1 MDKDNARTLSVAAVQ
16 MESKNGLIKLN
27 LEHALPFVEDA
38 AKLGAKIIVLP
49 EFMPTGYI
57 FTKAIWDAGEPR
69 EGLTVKWL
77 KEHSKR
83 LGVYLGT
90 SFLEADGDDF
100 FNTFVITTPDGSVA
114 GRVRK
119 QTPAAFEAYFTKG
132 DTGSHV
138 INTEFGKI
146 GVGICYENML
156 SYIPSLMSIHS
167 VDILLMPHSAPS
179 PMKSILTPQNAVNA
193 FHRHLKELAVTYAK
207 QLGIPAIMINKS
219 GKWETPLPGIP
230 FLKQVSSFPG
240 FTSIA
245 DSDGKLKA
253 QLGGEEAVIVEDVI
267 LDASRKTKSQ
277 FECKGRWTGD
287 FPWGIKIWRQVEV
300 MGGIG
305 YCLSSERKRRARRIS
320 SNTQGSNY

>member
-1 MDKDNARTLSVAAVQ
+1 MAEDNAKKLRVAAVQ
-16 MESKNGLIKLN
+16 MESKNGLVKVN
-27 LEHALPFVEDA
+27 LENALPFVDEA
-38 AKLGAKIIVLP
+38 AKKGAKLIVLP

-57 FTKAIWDAGEPR
+57 FTKAIWDAGEPK
-69 EGLTVKWL
+69 EGLTVMWL
-77 KEHSKR
+77 REHSKR

-138 INTEFGKI
+138 INTELGKI

-156 SYIPSLMSIHS
+156 SYIPHLMYTHS
-167 VDILLMPHSAPS
+167 VDIMLMPHSAPS
-179 PMKSILTPQNAVNA
+179 PMKSILTPQKAVNA
-193 FHRHLKELAVTYAK
+193 FNSNLKELAVTYAK
-207 QLGIPAIMINKS
+207 QFGIPAIMINKS

-240 FTSIA
+240 FTAIA

-267 LDASRKTKSQ
+267 IDASRKTNSQ
-277 FECKGRWTGD
+277 LECKGRWTGD
-287 FPWGIKIWRQVEV
+287 FPWGIKIWRQVEA
-300 MGGIG
+300 MGRIW
-305 YCLSSERKRRARRIS
+305 YSLSSERKRRAREIS
-320 SNTQGSNY
+320 SNK

>member
-1 MDKDNARTLSVAAVQ
+1 MAENNARKLRVAAVQ
-16 MESKNGLIKLN
+16 MESKNGLIKVN
-27 LEHALPFVEDA
+27 LEHALPFVEEA
-38 AKLGAKIIVLP
+38 SKRGAKLIVLP

-57 FTKAIWDAGEPR
+57 FTKAIWDAGEPK

-100 FNTFVITTPDGSVA
+100 FNTFVITTPDGKEA

-132 DTGSHV
+132 DPGSHV

-156 SYIPSLMSIHS
+156 SYIPCLMSTHS
-167 VDILLMPHSAPS
+167 VDIMLMPHSAPS
-179 PMKSILTPQNAVNA
+179 PMKSILTPQKAVNA
-193 FHRHLKELAVTYAK
+193 FNSNLKELAVTYAK
-207 QLGIPAIMINKS
+207 QLGIPAVMVNKS
-219 GKWETPLPGIP
+219 GKWETPLPGNP

-240 FTSIA
+240 FTAIA

-253 QLGGEEAVIVEDVI
+253 QLGDGEAVIVEDVI
-267 LDASRKTKSQ
+267 IDASRKTNSQ
-277 FECKGRWTGD
+277 IECKGRWTGD
-287 FPWGIKIWRQVEV
+287 FPWGIKIWRQVEA
-300 MGGIG
+300 MGGIW
-305 YCLSSERKRRARRIS
+305 YSLSSERKRRAREIS
-320 SNTQGSNY
+320 SNK

>member
-1 MDKDNARTLSVAAVQ
+1 MVIDNARELRVAAIQ
-16 MESKNGLIKLN
+16 MESQNGRIKAN
-27 LEHALPFVEDA
+27 LEHALPFVEEA
-38 AKLGAKIIVLP
+38 SKKGAELIVLP

-57 FTKAIWDAGEPR
+57 FTKAIWEAGETR
-69 EGLTVKWL
+69 HGLTVQWL
-77 KEHSKR
+77 KEHSRR

-100 FNTFVITTPDGSVA
+100 FNTFVLATPDGNEA

-156 SYIPSLMSIHS
+156 SYMPQLMYAYS
-167 VDILLMPHSAPS
+167 VDIMLMPHSAPS
-179 PMKSILTPQNAVNA
+179 PMKSILTPKKAINA
-193 FHRHLKELAVTYAK
+193 FHSNLKELATKYAK
-207 QLGIPAIMINKS
+207 LLGIPVIMVNKS

-240 FTSIA
+240 FTAIA
-245 DSDGKLKA
+245 DSDGSLKA
-253 QLGGEEAVIVEDVI
+253 QLGNEEAVIVRDVV
-267 LDASRKTKSQ
+267 LDPSRKKKSKL
-277 FECKGRWTGD
+277 EYHGRWTED
-287 FPWGIKIWRQVEV
+287 FPWGIKIWRQVEA
-300 MGGIG
+300 MGRIW
-305 YCLSSERKRRARRIS
+305 YSLSSERKRRASEIS
-320 SNTQGSNY
+320 SRK

>member
-1 MDKDNARTLSVAAVQ
+1 MAENNARKLRVAAVQ
-16 MESKNGLIKLN
+16 MESKNGLIKVN
-27 LEHALPFVEDA
+27 LEHALPFVEEA
-38 AKLGAKIIVLP
+38 SKRGAKLIVLP

-57 FTKAIWDAGEPR
+57 FTKAIWDAGEPK

-100 FNTFVITTPDGSVA
+100 FNTFVITTPDGKEA

-132 DTGSHV
+132 DPGSHV

-156 SYIPSLMSIHS
+156 SYIPRLMSTHS
-167 VDILLMPHSAPS
+167 VDIMLMPHSAPS
-179 PMKSILTPQNAVNA
+179 PMKSIITPQKAVNA
-193 FHRHLKELAVTYAK
+193 FNSNLKELAVTYAK
-207 QLGIPAIMINKS
+207 QLGIPAVMVNKS
-219 GKWETPLPGIP
+219 GKWETPLPGNP

-240 FTSIA
+240 FTAIA

-253 QLGGEEAVIVEDVI
+253 QLGDGEAVIVEDVI
-267 LDASRKTKSQ
+267 IDASRKTNSQ
-277 FECKGRWTGD
+277 IECKGRWTGD
-287 FPWGIKIWRQVEV
+287 FPWGIKIWRQVEA
-300 MGGIG
+300 MGRIW
-305 YCLSSERKRRARRIS
+305 YSLSSERKRRAREIS
-320 SNTQGSNY
+320 SNK

>member
-1 MDKDNARTLSVAAVQ
+1 MATDNARKLRVAAIQ
-16 MESKNGLIKLN
+16 MESKNGLIKVN
-27 LEHALPFVEDA
+27 LGHALSFVEEA
-38 AKLGAKIIVLP
+38 AKRGATLIVLP

-57 FTKAIWDAGEPR
+57 FTKAIWDTGEPT

-132 DTGSHV
+132 DPGSHV

-156 SYIPSLMSIHS
+156 SYIPSLMSAHS
-167 VDILLMPHSAPS
+167 VDIMLMPHSAPT
-179 PMKSILTPQNAVNA
+179 PMKSILTPQKAVNA
-193 FHRHLKELAVTYAK
+193 FNSNLKELAVTYAK
-207 QLGIPAIMINKS
+207 QFGIPAVMINKS

-230 FLKQVSSFPG
+230 FLTQVSSFPG

-267 LDASRKTKSQ
+267 MDASRKTNSQ
-277 FECKGRWTGD
+277 LECKGRWTGD
-287 FPWGIKIWRQVEV
+287 FPWGIKIWRQVEA
-300 MGGIG
+300 MGRIW
-305 YCLSSERKRRARRIS
+305 YSLSSERKRRAREIS
-320 SNTQGSNY
+320 SNK